1 VKILLDF
8 QDYSELGSCDCGA
21 AQGRH
26 YHLLLAPSRDW
37 VESTELKRQGRTV
50 RALMKYLASSGFDVE
65 SSAPRCEARRTD
77 APTSNSRRLIPE
89 PQHQH

>member
-8 QDYSELGSCDCGA
+8 QDDSELGSCGCGA

-26 YHLLLAPSRDW
+26 YHLLLTPSRDW

-50 RALMKYLASSGFDVE
+50 RSLVKYLTSSGFDVE
-65 SSAPRCEARRTD
+65 SSEPRCEARRTG
-77 APTSNSRRLIPE
+77 APSSNSRRLIPQS
-89 PQHQH
+89 QHQQ